1 MKDTFVYTLHAILP
15 IVLVIL
21 SGYAARRL
29 LPWKDDLY
37 TQMNALCFR
46 VFLPV
51 QLFYN
56 VYSIENIS
64 DVNWSVIVFLL
75 ISVFVFLLMGL
86 AAARCFI
93 RDPRQK
99 GVIAQAS
106 FRSNQALLGIPL
118 ATALGGA
125 ESVPYTSLATSVCVP
140 VFNVLAVVVL
150 TVFSGDP
157 QRRLSIRS
165 LTRRITRNPLIVST
179 VSGLILVIL
188 RQFFSAVVG
197 VPVFTV
203 RSHLPS
209 FYQALSMLANV
220 ASPLMLF
227 ILGARFDFKR
237 VSGLLPQITLGVLL
251 RLVICPAMVLSAA
264 AALRGPLGLT
274 ALEMPTIIAVTST
287 PVAVSSA
294 VMVREIGGDDQLA
307 GQLVVWT
314 SLISIASVF
323 CIVYLFRMAGLL

>member
-15 IVLVIL
+15 LVLVIL

-29 LPWKDDLY
+29 FPWEDDLY
-37 TQMNALCFR
+37 TQMNSLCFR
-46 VFLPV
+46 FFLPL

-56 VYSIENIS
+56 VYSIENLS
-64 DVNWSVIVFLL
+64 DVNWSVIVLLL
-75 ISVFVFLLMGL
+75 ISVFSFLLVGL
-86 AAARCFI
+86 AAAHRFI
-93 RDPRQK
+93 HDPQQK
-99 GVIAQAS
+99 GVIVQAS

-118 ATALGGA
+118 ANALGGA
-125 ESVPYTSLATSVCVP
+125 EALPYTSLATSVCVP
-140 VFNVLAVVVL
+140 VFNILAVVVL

-157 QRRLSIRS
+157 QRRPSIRS
-165 LTRRITRNPLIVST
+165 LARRVAHNPLIIST
-179 VSGLILVIL
+179 LSGLVLVIL
-188 RQFFSAVVG
+188 RQFFSTVAG
-197 VPVFTV
+197 VPVFTI

-209 FYQALSMLANV
+209 LYQALSMLANV

-251 RLVICPAMVLSAA
+251 RLVICPVMVLSVAV
-264 AALRGPLGLT
+264 ALRGPLGLT
-274 ALEMPTIIAVTST
+274 ALEMPTVIAVTST

-314 SLISIASVF
+314 SLISIVSVF
-323 CIVYLFRMAGLL
+323 CIVFLCRMFGLL